1 MQKYLSLNYRL
12 IEEIELENFKFSF
25 FLKFMRSEHS
35 RDWITAAFRDE
46 RVKPRLNETHYMH
59 TGLNTGLNTDT
70 LIKSVSDNNHQGLSR
85 S

>member
-1 MQKYLSLNYRL
+1 MCKYIQKYLSLNYRL

-25 FLKFMRSEHS
+25 FLKFMRSEHN

-59 TGLNTGLNTDT
+59 TGLNTDT
-70 LIKSVSDNNHQGLSR
+70 FIKSVSDNNHQGLSR